1 MELSGRSVFITGG
14 AQGIGRAVTEALLAK
29 GAKVNCPS
37 GYVLHLPLCLSA
49 SGPVDLSVRLWAS
62 LSACGPLCLSASGPV
77 GFSVCRPLSLWA
89 SLSVGLCACGPL
101 CLSACGPLCLW
112 ASGPLCSCGGPQ
124 AQGWTLP
131 LGRTHRCEML
141 LSLMDTSEARMTAS
155 GFVCLDL
162 SLVALIDFRTQSCDY
177 NIYDEML
184 RKSTVT
190 FNFCLCHRC
199 RYLSSQLRCDNNAAN
214 AAACSSLVSAIHS
227 RLSVSPCRNVWHSSM
242 TDAGD
247 VLML

>member
-37 GYVLHLPLCLSA
+37 GYVLQLLLCLSA
-49 SGPVDLSVRLWAS
+49 SGPVGLPVCRSVGLSVCRSLGLWAS
-62 LSACGPLCLSASGPV
+62 LSACGPPCV
-77 GFSVCRPLSLWA
+77 GLWVSVCRPLGLWA

-112 ASGPLCSCGGPQ
+112 ASGPLCFCGGPQ

-141 LSLMDTSEARMTAS
+141 LA
-155 GFVCLDL
+155 L
-162 SLVALIDFRTQSCDY
+162 SYGHV
-177 NIYDEML
+177 
-184 RKSTVT
+184 
-190 FNFCLCHRC
+190 
-199 RYLSSQLRCDNNAAN
+199 
-214 AAACSSLVSAIHS
+214 
-227 RLSVSPCRNVWHSSM
+227 
-242 TDAGD
+242 
-247 VLML
+247 